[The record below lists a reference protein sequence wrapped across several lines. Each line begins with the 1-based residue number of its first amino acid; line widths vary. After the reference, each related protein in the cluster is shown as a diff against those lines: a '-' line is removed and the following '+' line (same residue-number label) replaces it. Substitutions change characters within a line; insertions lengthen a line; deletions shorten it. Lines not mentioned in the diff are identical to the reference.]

1 MRVAIIANGIAT
13 NGMNQ
18 SDDVMRLMGPRQL
31 KDIASTP
38 PVAAEHISRTGAQ
51 GRVFLS
57 VLIRYLRMPQHHA
70 APSAGALSEPRG
82 DYRKA
87 KIATGCASSV
97 GARRQR
103 HVRLSRFRTRKRR
116 IVRRNVELCMVWG
129 LRPWQRLTSLE

>member
-18 SDDVMRLMGPRQL
+18 SDDVMRLVGPRQL

-57 VLIRYLRMPQHHA
+57 VLIRYLRMPRHHA
-70 APSAGALSEPRG
+70 ALLAGALIEPRG
-82 DYRKA
+82 RLSKGQ
-87 KIATGCASSV
+87 GCHCMRV
-97 GARRQR
+97 LGKGRRQR
-103 HVRLSRFRTRKRR
+103 HVRLSRFRTR
-116 IVRRNVELCMVWG
+116 NEELCAAMSNCVWFG
-129 LRPWQRLTSLE
+129 VFALGKG